1 VLLDRST
8 PRHSQFFVSVTLPVK
23 GTGQS
28 TPVIS
33 AGMRFVSALPKLA
46 NVARHPRGE
55 SYSPCVLICAG
66 GVFPG
71 IIAVDIVNVIG
82 SHVFWD

>member
-1 VLLDRST
+1 VPLDRST
-8 PRHSQFFVSVTLPVK
+8 PRHSQFFVSVTVPVK

-28 TPVIS
+28 TPVTS
-33 AGMRFVSALPKLA
+33 ACIRFVSALPKLA

-82 SHVFWD
+82 SHVFCD